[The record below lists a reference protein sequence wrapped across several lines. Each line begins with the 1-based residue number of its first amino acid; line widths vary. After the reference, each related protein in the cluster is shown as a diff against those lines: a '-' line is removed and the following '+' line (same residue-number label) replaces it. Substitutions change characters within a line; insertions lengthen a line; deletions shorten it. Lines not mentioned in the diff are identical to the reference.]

1 MSIADLRRDY
11 PGVPLVES
19 EAGDDPLALFTRWFD
34 AIRDVEGDPNAMALA
49 TVSADGRPSVRTVLL
64 KGMDD
69 GGFVFFTNYD
79 SRKAQDLAGNNRA
92 SLLFFWQSVTRQVR
106 IDGVVSKVSAGESD
120 DYFRSRPLES
130 RIGVYASRQTAPIES
145 REVLET
151 LFAQASAR
159 FEGQDIPRPDWWGG
173 YRLVPSELEFWQGR
187 PHRMHDRLRYTR
199 QADGAWLRTRLAP

>member
-34 AIRDVEGDPNAMALA
+34 AIRDVEGDPNAMSLA
-49 TVSADGRPSVRTVLL
+49 TVSGDGRPSVRTVLL
-64 KGMDD
+64 KGMDA

-79 SRKAQDLAGNNRA
+79 SRKARDLSENNQA
-92 SLLFFWQSVTRQVR
+92 SLLFFWQSVVRQIR
-106 IDGVVSKVSAGESD
+106 IDGVVSKVSAAESD

-130 RIGVYASRQTAPIES
+130 RIGVYASRQTAPVEN

-159 FEGQDIPRPDWWGG
+159 FAGQDIPRPDWWGG
-173 YRLVPSELEFWQGR
+173 YRLVPTELEFWQGR

-199 QADGAWLRTRLAP
+199 QADGQWLRARLAP